1 MGGAMERS
9 ESGTVEVKDKTT
21 SKMLTNTV
29 SHPHIVAAPRCR
41 CIKGAPEMGR
51 YKSGRWTVKSMAAQ
65 GCQDDGNAMSNEQ
78 IINSSVD
85 NCSPCNF
92 RTSSLRVLL

>member
-1 MGGAMERS
+1 
-9 ESGTVEVKDKTT
+9 
-21 SKMLTNTV
+21 
-29 SHPHIVAAPRCR
+29 
-41 CIKGAPEMGR
+41 MGR

-65 GCQDDGNAMSNEQ
+65 GRHDDGNAMSNEQ